1 MLLAQ
6 LNLLAQLPED
16 SVYINP
22 IKLVALL
29 VAFAIWAYFAQWV
42 DKDTV
47 AVNTYRIMWNMTV
60 VGCGAVGI
68 ILGLLI
74 PNFLIGFL
82 AYLGLILTVVVIYI
96 IHRNGLVMPQDTICT
111 MDHFKRL
118 REQGFGNKK
127 KKVKEVKER
136 VRITGADRKV
146 ITIPEDEFEREQY
159 RLTQDLIF
167 DMFWRRAAVVDITPA
182 GQATRIS
189 YQIDGIATEREGLIR
204 SEGDAVVQYL
214 KGIAGLNREERRKP
228 QRGQIATVM
237 GENRHDVI
245 VQTAGS
251 TAGEKLK
258 LRVIGPEG
266 SYKVGDLGFTP
277 TQLTQVR
284 KVMELRRGMILITG
298 PATHGITTSIYSF
311 VRSHDAFLQNIQ
323 MLEYEHEVD
332 IENVTQRIHQ
342 QSEDNTF
349 AADLQ
354 KIVRSDPDIVVFPE
368 VREREAAALAGKAA
382 AERAKVYVGL
392 VADDVFGALRKWTA
406 RVGDRGI
413 VAKGLVMIINQRL
426 VRRLCN
432 ECKQPYKPDASMLRK
447 LNMPTDAVLH
457 RQPEPQFDK
466 RGDPIIC
473 QACQGTGYSGR
484 IGVFDVFVFDDE
496 IRKVIRAARTIA
508 EVKNYAMKQGGLGLQ
523 AQAMHK
529 VLDGTTSIQEIVRV
543 IRGENGGKAPADTAA
558 KSKPKPKP
566 APQTGTEKPRT

>member
-6 LNLLAQLPED
+6 LNLLAQLPEGN
-16 SVYINP
+16 VYINP
-22 IKLVALL
+22 IKLGALL
-29 VAFAIWAYFAQWV
+29 VVFVIWAFFAQWV
-42 DKDTV
+42 DKDTI

-60 VGCGAVGI
+60 VGCGVVGI
-68 ILGLLI
+68 ILGLLV
-74 PNFLIGFL
+74 PTFLIGFL
-82 AYLGLILTVVVIYI
+82 VYIGLILTVMVVYI
-96 IHRNGLVMPQDTICT
+96 IHRNGLVQPQDTICT
-111 MDHFKRL
+111 MDHFKRF
-118 REQGFGNKK
+118 REQGFGGKK

-146 ITIPEDEFEREQY
+146 VTIPEDEFEREQY

-189 YQIDGIATEREGLIR
+189 YQIDGIATEREGMVR

-214 KGIAGLNREERRKP
+214 KGIAGLDREERRKP
-228 QRGQIATVM
+228 QRGQIATIM
-237 GENRHDVI
+237 GENRHDII

-251 TAGEKLK
+251 TAGERLR

-266 SYKVGDLGFTP
+266 SHKVGDLGFTP
-277 TQLTQVR
+277 KQLAQVR

-298 PATHGITTSIYSF
+298 PAAGGITTSIYSF

-332 IENVTQRIHQ
+332 VENVTQRLHK
-342 QSEDNTF
+342 QSDDNTF

-368 VREREAAALAGKAA
+368 IREREAAALAAKAA

-392 VADDVFGALRKWTA
+392 IADDIFDALRKWTA

-413 VAKGLVMIINQRL
+413 VAKGLTMIINQRL

-432 ECKQPYKPDASMLRK
+432 ECKQPYKPDAGMLRK

-457 RQPEPQFDK
+457 RQSEPEFDK
-466 RGDPIIC
+466 RGDQIVC

-496 IRKVIRAARTIA
+496 IRKVIRTARTIA

-529 VLDGTTSIQEIVRV
+529 VLDGMTSIQEIVRV
-543 IRGENGGKAPADTAA
+543 IRGENNSKTPAAT
-558 KSKPKPKP
+558 KPKPKPKP
-566 APQTGTEKPRT
+566 ASKTGSEKPRT